1 MDHTANGGGRGAD
14 RSTPRTV
21 QLSVPRAAAGRP
33 TEPAPLLGCVWLTPH
48 PAARCD
54 ARPSSRQFNASKCA
68 GGGEKCA
75 EACRALTNTSYYMGH
90 RPGPPGALGSV
101 GLLVSL
107 QGQGVGLLV
116 NIPGRAASESPKR
129 AKSERRVGIPTAEP
143 NASVY
148 AIPPRDSETPPPQK
162 ALSFEFKVLCGLRWD
177 CEKCS

>member
-1 MDHTANGGGRGAD
+1 MESTVPTSWRKRQVSSRILRYYNSISRYPPSRYSGITCLEMDHTANGAWEGVRGGGAD

-90 RPGPPGALGSV
+90 RPGSPRALGLER
-101 GLLVSL
+101 G
-107 QGQGVGLLV
+107 GPPCEFTR
-116 NIPGRAASESPKR
+116 PGGGPPCEYTRESC
-129 AKSERRVGIPTAEP
+129 
-143 NASVY
+143 
-148 AIPPRDSETPPPQK
+148 
-162 ALSFEFKVLCGLRWD
+162 F
-177 CEKCS
+177 